1 MKKGDFLYL
10 IPNNHRP
17 LQIHP
22 FCVKTRHACSHN
34 AGWGCM
40 LWKWTFTV
48 SPEMPEGL
56 GWGAGVWEDVEQVE
70 ILFL

>member
-1 MKKGDFLYL
+1 
-10 IPNNHRP
+10 
-17 LQIHP
+17 
-22 FCVKTRHACSHN
+22 
-34 AGWGCM
+34 M